1 MPDRATSLQSA
12 KVVIRCR
19 SFSESRRFYSS
30 VLGLRAVSEWEE
42 HGGKGCIFT
51 VTHEEQGGFIE
62 IYEMTR
68 DDPRYDL
75 SFSSAVQTDK
85 VDLQLRTMSVDAWVE
100 QLKGVWPFNGPEQLP
115 WGQRWITLRDPD
127 GLLIAIY
134 EGEI

>member
-1 MPDRATSLQSA
+1 
-12 KVVIRCR
+12 
-19 SFSESRRFYSS
+19 
-30 VLGLRAVSEWEE
+30 VSEWEE
-42 HGGKGCIFT
+42 HGGRGCIFT
-51 VTHEEQGGFIE
+51 VTHEEQGGYIE

-68 DDPRYDL
+68 EDPRYDV

-115 WGQRWITLRDPD
+115 WGQRLITLREPD

>member
-85 VDLQLRTMSVDAWVE
+85 VDLQLRTMSVDSEA
-100 QLKGVWPFNGPEQLP
+100 GPATPPVVTVLTIFA
-115 WGQRWITLRDPD
+115 RR
-127 GLLIAIY
+127 
-134 EGEI
+134 

>member
-19 SFSESRRFYSS
+19 DFSESHRFYSS
-30 VLGLRAVSEWEE
+30 VLGLQAVSEWEE
-42 HGGKGCIFT
+42 HGGRGCIFT
-51 VTHEEQGGFIE
+51 VTREQQGGYIE

-68 DDPRYDL
+68 DDPRYDV

-100 QLKGVWPFNGPEQLP
+100 QLKGAWLFNGPEQLP

-134 EGEI
+134 EGDV

>member
-42 HGGKGCIFT
+42 HGGRGCIFA
-51 VTHEEQGGFIE
+51 VTHEEQGSYIE

-85 VDLQLRTMSVDAWVE
+85 VDLQLRTMSVDAWVA
-100 QLKGVWPFNGPEQLP
+100 QLKGVWPFDGPEQLP

-127 GLLIAIY
+127 RLLIAIY
-134 EGEI
+134 EGNV